1 MKVNERGEAPLLIKA
16 ISDIGLY
23 RECNEDS
30 CECGYFGETDGFIV
44 VCDGMGG
51 ASGGKVASTLCSST
65 VAEAIKK
72 GYRPKMTVKA
82 ARNLLESAI
91 TKANYQVNEK
101 SQSDPYLHGM
111 GTTIVAA
118 IIIKSI
124 AVIAHVGDSRAYV
137 LNEQGIKQITKD
149 HSLVQLMID
158 EGKITPD
165 EAKTHPD
172 RNIITRAVGVVN
184 FVDVDFEIV
193 DFTQGDKLLLCTDG
207 LSGSVEENELIDI
220 INDDINFSAEKLVE
234 RALEN
239 GSKDNITVAVVSA
252 NSQGE

>member
-1 MKVNERGEAPLLIKA
+1 MVIRA
-16 ISDIGLY
+16 ISDIGLF

-30 CECGYFGETDGFIV
+30 CEYGYFGDTDGFVV

-51 ASGGKVASTLCSST
+51 ASGGKVASTICSST
-65 VAEAIKK
+65 VADAIRK

-91 TKANYQVNEK
+91 TKANYQVYEK

-111 GTTIVAA
+111 GTTIVVA
-118 IIIKSI
+118 IIIKNI
-124 AVIAHVGDSRAYV
+124 AVIANVGDSRAYI

-158 EGKITPD
+158 EGKITAD

-193 DFTQGDKLLLCTDG
+193 DFKTGDKLLLCTDG
-207 LSGSVEENELIDI
+207 LCGSVEAEELFGIVS
-220 INDDINFSAEKLVE
+220 DDINFSTEKLVE

-239 GSKDNITVAVVSA
+239 GSKDNITVALVGA
-252 NSQGE
+252 DGQGE

>member
-1 MKVNERGEAPLLIKA
+1 MVIRA

-30 CECGYFGETDGFIV
+30 CEYGCFGDTDGFVV

-51 ASGGKVASTLCSST
+51 ASGGKVASTICSST

-72 GYRPKMTVKA
+72 GYRARMTVKA

-91 TKANYQVNEK
+91 TKANYQIHENA
-101 SQSDPYLHGM
+101 QSDPYLHGM

-137 LNEQGIKQITKD
+137 LNEQGIKQLTKD

-158 EGKITPD
+158 EGKITPE

-193 DFTQGDKLLLCTDG
+193 DFNSGDKLLLCTDG
-207 LSGSVEENELIDI
+207 LCGSVEEKELIEI
-220 INDDINFSAEKLVE
+220 VNDDINFSTEKLVE

-239 GSKDNITVAVVSA
+239 GSKDNITVALVGA
-252 NSQGE
+252 EGQGE